1 MKLREHSGLVGGWTE
16 GLGGVGRAPVVPID
30 NRDVLVSVSL
40 SLAVGS
46 DTPLVTLTTT
56 YQGNEHV
63 RDIFVRDD
71 RFGQALT
78 NFLQTQ
84 VGKTVWEVGEVEV
97 NF

>member
-1 MKLREHSGLVGGWTE
+1 MKLREHPGLVSNWTD
-16 GLGGVGRAPVVPID
+16 GLGSVGRAPIMPID
-30 NRDVLVSVSL
+30 NQDVLVSVSL

-46 DTPLVTLTTT
+46 DKPLVTLTTT
-56 YQGNEHV
+56 YQGHEHV

-71 RFGQALT
+71 QFGQALA

-84 VGKTVWEVGEVEV
+84 VGKTIWEIGEAEV